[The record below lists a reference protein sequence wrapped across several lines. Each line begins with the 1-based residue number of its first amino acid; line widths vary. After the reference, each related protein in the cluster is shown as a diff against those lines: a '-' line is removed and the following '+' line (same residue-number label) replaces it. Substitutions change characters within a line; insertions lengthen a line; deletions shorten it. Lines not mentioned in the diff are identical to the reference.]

1 MTEIHL
7 SQMAGRL
14 VGSEILKI
22 AGQVRARQARGESV
36 VNLTV
41 GDFKASQFPIPD
53 VLRDGICDAY
63 RAGET
68 NYPPSNGLPELREA
82 VVAFYSERLGLDYPV
97 ESVIVMGGV
106 RPAIYGTYRTLL
118 DPGEKLIYPVPSWN
132 NNHYA
137 WLVGAQGVP
146 VTARRE
152 TNFLPTADDLAPY
165 IRSARVL
172 TLNSPL
178 NPAGTAY
185 SESEMEGI
193 VRLVRNENTR
203 RAASGER
210 PVMLL
215 YDHVYWMLTFG
226 SVKHVTPVQIDPAM
240 REFTIFTDGISKSFA
255 ATGVRVGWCVGPAGY
270 MKPMSDILGHVGA
283 WAPRAEQVATTKL
296 LKNGAA
302 IESYHAVMKKAVEDR
317 LTALYAGF
325 ESMRKDGYAVESIE
339 PQGAIYLSTRFNIIG
354 RSSAGGVLD
363 TNEKIR
369 EFLLSEASVAVVP
382 FQAFGLKEESGWF
395 RLSVGAVSMGDIA
408 AMFPALRKAM
418 DGVSGQ

>member
-7 SQMAGRL
+7 SRMAGRL

-22 AGQVRARQARGESV
+22 AGQIRAKQARGEAV

-41 GDFKASQFPIPD
+41 GDFNAKHFPIPEI
-53 VLRDGICDAY
+53 LRDAIRDAY
-63 RAGET
+63 SAGET
-68 NYPPSNGLPELREA
+68 NYPPSNGIPELREA
-82 VVAFYSERLGLDYPV
+82 VRSFYSERLGLDYPV
-97 ESVIVMGGV
+97 ESVIIMGGV

-118 DPGEKLIYPVPSWN
+118 DPGEKLVYPVPSWN

-137 WLVGAQGVP
+137 WLVGAEGVP
-146 VTARRE
+146 VAAGPE
-152 TNFLPTADDLAPY
+152 TNFLPTAAALKPY
-165 IRSARVL
+165 MRSARVL

-185 SESEMEGI
+185 SESEMEKI
-193 VRLVRNENTR
+193 VRMILDENGR

-210 PVMLL
+210 PLMLL

-226 SVKHVTPVQIDPAM
+226 SVKHVTPVQIDAAM
-240 REFTIFTDGISKSFA
+240 RDYTIFTDGISKSFA
-255 ATGVRVGWCVGPAGY
+255 STGLRVGWCVGPAGY

-302 IESYHAVMKKAVEDR
+302 VEAYHAVMKKAVEDR
-317 LTALYAGF
+317 LTALHDGF
-325 ESMRKDGYAVESIE
+325 AAMRKDGYPVESIE
-339 PQGAIYLSTRFNIIG
+339 PQGAIYLSARFNIVG
-354 RSSAGGVLD
+354 KKAGDRALD
-363 TNEKIR
+363 TNEAIR
-369 EFLLSEASVAVVP
+369 GFLLDDASVAAVP
-382 FQAFGLKEESGWF
+382 FQAFGLQEENGWF
-395 RLSVGAVSMGDIA
+395 RLSVGAVSMSDLD

-418 DGVSGQ
+418 DGLKG